1 MIASTRDESA
11 PLLEAEG
18 VRISFGSGRGARRTL
33 REVVHGVDLALQP
46 GQVLALVGESGSG
59 KSVLA
64 NSLLGLLPP
73 NAEVSGSIRLDGAE
87 LLGASAE
94 KLRAVRG
101 GRIGSIFQEPM
112 RAFNPLFTIGQQ
124 IREAIAVH
132 LQHEATTARVIEL
145 LISTGLPEPERIA
158 RSFPH
163 QLSGGQ
169 LQRAMIAMAVSCRPV
184 ALIADEPTTALD
196 VTVQAE
202 ILDLLRQTSA
212 ESGAAVLLITHDMGV
227 VADLADDV
235 AVMRQG
241 ELVERAPVAALF
253 SDPQHDYTKMLLSA
267 VPRLGATRRPH
278 PAEQPR
284 ASSTVVEISNLSVH
298 YGQKDQAPAL
308 DRVSLKIGMGEVLG
322 LVGESG
328 SGKSTLGKVLAGLA
342 QPSAGQVFFD
352 GHPLN
357 RRTLKSIRR
366 ELGIVFQDPASSL
379 NPQHL
384 LATSIAEPLQLH
396 SKLNRVERSKRVA
409 EILESVQLPAS
420 MANRYPHELSGG
432 QRQRAALARALV
444 LSPRLLI
451 ADEPTSALD
460 VSVQARIIELLQELQ
475 QSHQFACLFISHD
488 LAVVEQLADRVAV
501 LRRGSLVEVGQ
512 TSDVLTQPHE
522 EYTQLLL
529 ASVPIP
535 DPEVQRSRRRELSHS
550 PR

>member
-1 MIASTRDESA
+1 MIASTRDDSS

-64 NSLLGLLPP
+64 NSLLGLLPT
-73 NAEVSGSIRLDGAE
+73 NAEVSGSIRLDGVE
-87 LLGASAE
+87 LLGASAD

-241 ELVERAPVAALF
+241 ELVEKAPVETLF
-253 SDPQHDYTKMLLSA
+253 SDPQHEYTKMLLSA
-267 VPRLGATRRPH
+267 VPRLGAARRPH
-278 PAEQPR
+278 RAKQPR

-328 SGKSTLGKVLAGLA
+328 SGKSTLGKVITGLA
-342 QPSAGQVFFD
+342 QPSSGQVFFD
-352 GHPLN
+352 GQPLN
-357 RRTLKSIRR
+357 RRTLKSVRR

-396 SKLNRVERSKRVA
+396 SKLNRAERSKRVA

-512 TSDVLTQPHE
+512 TSEVLTQPRE

-535 DPEVQRSRRRELSHS
+535 DPEVQRSRRRELSRS